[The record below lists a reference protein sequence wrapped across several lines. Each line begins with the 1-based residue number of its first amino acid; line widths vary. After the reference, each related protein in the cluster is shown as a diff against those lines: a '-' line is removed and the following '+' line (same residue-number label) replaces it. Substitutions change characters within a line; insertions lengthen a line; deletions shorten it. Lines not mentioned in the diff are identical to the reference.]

1 MTDDAVAQIRRF
13 NRVVT
18 ERVGALS
25 DRYMGRD
32 RPLGEARLLWQIG
45 LEGSTVARLRA
56 RLELDSGYV
65 SRLLRALEADRLV
78 EVVRDSQDGRSRI
91 ARLTERGR
99 NERATLD
106 ARSDELA
113 RSLLSRLS
121 ASQQDRL
128 VAAMGEV
135 ERLLTVGMVQI
146 IAIDPEHEDALSCLD
161 RYTEE
166 LNHRSDRTFDPAVG
180 ATVRPDDV
188 RPPAGE
194 FYVAYLHGEPI
205 GCGAVKHHPDAPAEI
220 KRMWIA
226 PGRAALDLDG
236 ACSGRSNPARGRP
249 APASRGSKP
258 TATSAKRSPCTCPA
272 GGLRSRRSTTSRTP
286 TAGWRSNW
294 PDRVR
299 APRGLRSGEQRH
311 PAEAWAR
318 GTRNR
323 RRMNLE

>member
-1 MTDDAVAQIRRF
+1 MIDDAVAQIRRF
-13 NRVVT
+13 NRAVT

-25 DRYMGRD
+25 DQYMGRD

-45 LEGSTVARLRA
+45 PDGSTVARLRA
-56 RLELDSGYV
+56 RLELDSGYA
-65 SRLLRALEADRLV
+65 SRLLRALEADGLV

-99 NERATLD
+99 EERATLD

-113 RSLLSRLS
+113 RSLLSPLS

-128 VAAMGEV
+128 VTAMGEV

-146 IAIDPEHEDALSCLD
+146 IAIDPEHEDALSCLG
-161 RYTEE
+161 RYTAE
-166 LNHRSDRTFDPAVG
+166 LNQRSDRTFDPAVG

-194 FYVAYLHGEPI
+194 FFVAYLHGEPI

-226 PGRAALDLDG
+226 R
-236 ACSGRSNPARGRP
+236 RARGLGLGRRLLETLE
-249 APASRGSKP
+249 ACAEAGGARVVHIE
-258 TATSAKRSPCTCPA
+258 TSAVLTEAHS
-272 GGLRSRRSTTSRTP
+272 LYRST
-286 TAGWRSNW
+286 GWVEVPPFNDEPFADHW
-294 PDRVR
+294 
-299 APRGLRSGEQRH
+299 
-311 PAEAWAR
+311 
-318 GTRNR
+318 
-323 RRMNLE
+323 LEKELA